1 MRIEREFVSY
11 LAREVTRRLLA
22 AELISATHPAQVIAW
37 VQAAMAEEF
46 AVEDKI
52 NEEARAILAQHEA
65 EMQRLG
71 ASYSDAFKKI
81 KNELVKQKKV
91 VL

>member
-1 MRIEREFVSY
+1 MRLEREFVSY

-22 AELISATHPAQVIAW
+22 AEVIGATHPAQVIAW

-46 AVEDKI
+46 AVEDRI

-65 EMQRLG
+65 EMQRFG